1 MYVKYTYGICRIVQ
15 KYFGK
20 YCNIVAIAFKSTY
33 MHGRTSTC
41 VLKNQSTRSQRTQ
54 DLQLLWASYWWDT
67 PPLSRLL
74 SSSANFDSSSDR
86 VRPGPLAPL
95 APFPKTFSRGNA
107 PVATNACMLQQ
118 PAPESTMNQANWPG
132 HRLKISEHWE
142 KQCQTTWQKETFTT
156 IIWGICVLPLRRY
169 ALYSPFLTEP
179 GWDCASLSCT
189 PLTRCNKDCFVS
201 RLHVRYI
208 YRTNICGWCI
218 NYRMALS
225 KIHIILLRHM

>member
-1 MYVKYTYGICRIVQ
+1 MGFAESYRNTLASTAILLRLHLNLHTCTDVQ
-15 KYFGK
+15 AHAYSK
-20 YCNIVAIAFKSTY
+20 
-33 MHGRTSTC
+33 TSPLGASAHKISNSFEPAT
-41 VLKNQSTRSQRTQ
+41 
-54 DLQLLWASYWWDT
+54 DEILL
-67 PPLSRLL
+67 PCP
-74 SSSANFDSSSDR
+74 DSSRAARISIP
-86 VRPGPLAPL
+86 VPIAYALAPLAPL

-179 GWDCASLSCT
+179 G
-189 PLTRCNKDCFVS
+189 
-201 RLHVRYI
+201 
-208 YRTNICGWCI
+208 
-218 NYRMALS
+218 
-225 KIHIILLRHM
+225 